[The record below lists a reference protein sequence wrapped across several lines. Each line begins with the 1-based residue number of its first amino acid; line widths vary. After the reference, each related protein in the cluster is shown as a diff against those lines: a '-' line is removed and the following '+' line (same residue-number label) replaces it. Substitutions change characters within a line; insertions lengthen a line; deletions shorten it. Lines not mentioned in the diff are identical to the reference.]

1 MKLRLFNTALF
12 SIVACSQVMAE
23 TLYVNTTNGNTTLG
37 TVEGYDSVVV
47 QSDATIGA
55 IQNTETNGTF
65 LNVQAELTV
74 NSDLT
79 VKQIS
84 LNQYDKKCVLTVN
97 GDLTLVKNS
106 KGEGGEL
113 TIAQGEAVNVTGT
126 TTINGVLNMTQK
138 STLSTSKLVIN
149 SQSSSTY
156 SSIINSSIL
165 ADEVV
170 VNHTFSLNS
179 GSTISALDGEGTMTV
194 GDNGRI
200 TVQQGAEIDLET
212 VITGGHVD
220 IYNGSFAD
228 VTLNKGSIAVRGNT
242 SAQNI
247 TLSGG
252 EIVFNEGCTIDLGG
266 NALSIGDDAVIRLLF
281 DSENGFERAT
291 TLFTNIG
298 EGSVGLD
305 NLTIIVS
312 GYDGSNE
319 TTIQA
324 SIKDGKIS
332 ATVPEPATAT
342 LSLLALAALAARRR
356 RK

>member
-1 MKLRLFNTALF
+1 
-12 SIVACSQVMAE
+12 
-23 TLYVNTTNGNTTLG
+23 
-37 TVEGYDSVVV
+37 
-47 QSDATIGA
+47 
-55 IQNTETNGTF
+55 
-65 LNVQAELTV
+65 
-74 NSDLT
+74 
-79 VKQIS
+79 
-84 LNQYDKKCVLTVN
+84 
-97 GDLTLVKNS
+97 
-106 KGEGGEL
+106 
-113 TIAQGEAVNVTGT
+113 
-126 TTINGVLNMTQK
+126 
-138 STLSTSKLVIN
+138 
-149 SQSSSTY
+149 
-156 SSIINSSIL
+156 
-165 ADEVV
+165 
-170 VNHTFSLNS
+170 
-179 GSTISALDGEGTMTV
+179 MTV
-194 GDNGRI
+194 GENGRI
-200 TVQQGAEIDLET
+200 TQQGAEIDLET

-220 IYNGSFAD
+220 IYKGSFAD
-228 VTLNKGSIAVRGNT
+228 VTLNEGSIAVKGNT

-281 DSENGFERAT
+281 DSENGFDRAC

-298 EGSVGLD
+298 EGSEGLD

>member
-1 MKLRLFNTALF
+1 MKLRIFNTALF

-23 TLYVNTTNGNTTLG
+23 TLWVNANNGNTALE

-47 QSDATIGA
+47 QSNATIGA
-55 IQNTETNGTF
+55 IQNTENGTF

-106 KGEGGEL
+106 KGEGGTL
-113 TIAQGEAVNVTGT
+113 TIAQKEDVYVTGT
-126 TTINGVLNMTQK
+126 TTINGGLEMTRK

-149 SQSSSTY
+149 GQSSISD
-156 SSIINSSIL
+156 SSIL

-170 VNHTFSLNS
+170 VNHTFSLLS
-179 GSTISALDGEGTMTV
+179 GTISALDGEGTMTV
-194 GDNGRI
+194 GENGRI
-200 TVQQGAEIDLET
+200 TQQGTEIDLET

-220 IYNGSFAD
+220 IYKGSFAD
-228 VTLNKGSIAVRGNT
+228 VTLNEGSIAVKGNT

-281 DSENGFERAT
+281 DSENGFDRAC

-298 EGSVGLD
+298 EGSEGLD

-312 GYDGSNE
+312 DYDGSNE

-332 ATVPEPATAT
+332 ATVPEPTTAT

>member
-1 MKLRLFNTALF
+1 MKLRIFNTALF

-23 TLYVNTTNGNTTLG
+23 DLWVNANNGNTALE

-47 QSDATIGA
+47 QSNATIGA
-55 IQNTETNGTF
+55 IQNTENGTF

-106 KGEGGEL
+106 KGEDGTL

-126 TTINGVLNMTQK
+126 TTINGSLNMTRK

-149 SQSSSTY
+149 GQSSISD
-156 SSIINSSIL
+156 SSIS

-170 VNHTFSLNS
+170 VNHTFTLLS
-179 GSTISALDGEGTMTV
+179 GSISALDGEGTMTV
-194 GDNGRI
+194 GENGRI
-200 TVQQGAEIDLET
+200 TQQGAEIDLET

-220 IYNGSFAD
+220 IYKGSFAD
-228 VTLNKGSIAVRGNT
+228 VTLNEGSIAVKGNT

-281 DSENGFERAT
+281 DSENGFDRAC

-298 EGSVGLD
+298 EGSEGLE

>member
-1 MKLRLFNTALF
+1 MKLRIFNTALF

-23 TLYVNTTNGNTTLG
+23 TLLVNANNGNTALE

-47 QSDATIGA
+47 QSNATIGA
-55 IQNTETNGTF
+55 IQNTENGTF

-84 LNQYDKKCVLTVN
+84 LNQYDKKCELTVN

-106 KGEGGEL
+106 KGEGGTL

-126 TTINGVLNMTQK
+126 TTINGSLNMTQK
-138 STLSTSKLVIN
+138 STLSTSKLEIN
-149 SQSSSTY
+149 GQSSIND
-156 SSIINSSIL
+156 SSIS

-170 VNHTFSLNS
+170 VNHTFSLL
-179 GSTISALDGEGTMTV
+179 GGTISALDGEGTMTV

-200 TVQQGAEIDLET
+200 TQQGTEIDLET

-228 VTLNKGSIAVRGNT
+228 VTLNEGSIAVRGNT

-281 DSENGFERAT
+281 DSANGFDRAC

-298 EGSVGLD
+298 EGSEGLD

-312 GYDGSNE
+312 DYDGSNE